1 VPFDS
6 RVGRIFVSYP
16 GLKDLG
22 IPFTRVH
29 LNRLISAGKFPAP
42 VALSTQRIAWKIG
55 DIEAWIE
62 SRPTVRRER
71 VRLAD

>member
-1 VPFDS
+1 VPVDTK
-6 RVGRIFVSYP
+6 VGRIFVSYP

-29 LNRLISAGKFPAP
+29 LNRLISAGNFPAP
-42 VALSTQRIAWKIG
+42 VALSAQRIAWKAS
-55 DIEAWIE
+55 DIEAWID

-71 VRLAD
+71 VRLMD